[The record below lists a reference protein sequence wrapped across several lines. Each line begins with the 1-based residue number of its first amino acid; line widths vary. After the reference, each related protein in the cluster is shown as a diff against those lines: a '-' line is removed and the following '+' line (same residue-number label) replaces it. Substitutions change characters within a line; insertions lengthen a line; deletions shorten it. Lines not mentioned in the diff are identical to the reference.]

1 MLSLLKKTAS
11 VCLALPG
18 QRKFLFFLGVLCS
31 MGIGYGQ
38 TVSITA
44 PDPNADE
51 NGLDSGEFR
60 ISVTNGGLLASLEVF
75 LTVDVTSTATPGV
88 DYVALPVSVNVP
100 ILLTVGSVDVDLD
113 VLQDGLI
120 EPDETVIWSIVPDAS
135 YAIGANSSATVTIS
149 SEDVANINI
158 DSPAPIVEGNGPGDS
173 TIDFTV
179 SIDQSDPNNDITVN
193 YLISGGNENG
203 IGNVLTFPAGTT
215 TLSQSVSVST
225 TGDTTLEPDESISVE
240 LSAPSANAVIINTLG
255 TSSFINDDA
264 ASVTIS
270 NVSTAEDVAGGNMVF
285 TVTLDNDVALGTDV
299 SYSFTDGTATGGGV
313 DYNSTGGTLN
323 FAGTALEVQ
332 DIIVPVNNELIV
344 EGDETF
350 TITLLTPTN
359 GVTTSGSPAT
369 GTITNDDTATV
380 SIANITNGSENNSGA
395 PTNGVL
401 TVTQSAVSSTDTN
414 VTYTI
419 SGGTAT
425 QGDDFTAT
433 GTVTIPADDLSA
445 NFLLTVLEDA
455 LVEGAETVEITLS
468 GTSNPSITLDAVDSA
483 INTISDDDEVV
494 VSINDLT
501 PIDEGDAGITT
512 LTFTVSL
519 DQADPVNETTVS
531 YTITG
536 GNEDG
541 NNGNVLIP
549 SGSTM
554 ATIDVTTDGDTVV
567 EADEVITVTLV
578 STNNG
583 TLSGADN
590 VGTSTF
596 IDEDTATVTL
606 SNAMGNED
614 NGAITIAATLNNG
627 VEGGFSVQ
635 IFTSDGTATLVNN
648 DYNEIN
654 GQVLNFVGTS
664 GEVQNFDVV
673 PISDTTIEGDET
685 IIVSMTNL
693 GATSLSVDI
702 SDTAVV
708 TITNDDSCAASTMAP
723 TLDSSVPTTFCNS
736 FNQDLDDYVTN
747 TPPMGSVLQW
757 STNSDTSATGDYLGS
772 STVNT
777 TGTYYGFF
785 YDAVNDCT
793 SNVLQITITDCTN
806 VCPTAPSAPPL
817 DASEP
822 TVFCDVINV
831 DLDDYLTSTT
841 APSGTVLTW
850 SVDPDPLETD
860 AHLISSNVIDP
871 GSYYGFFYDESN
883 DCASPVL
890 QITLV
895 RNYTPV
901 MDMEETVGSSRCGEG
916 TVTLTALATVEDGS
930 TITYNWFATPTGGSS
945 LGTGSSFETPSL
957 TETTFYYVSA
967 SANGCVSE
975 RVEVVAT
982 VNDSLSAGT
991 PTDTVACNVQGNGG
1005 PNVLDLDT
1013 TLTGA
1018 DPGTWAIITDPSSGA
1033 LVITAENNVDFAG
1046 LPVGNYVFEYTT
1058 SGAEAPC
1065 TNESV
1070 QVTIS
1075 VSDCMVDT
1083 DGDGL
1088 MDSEEIALGTDP
1100 NDQDTDDDGLTDGE
1114 EVLVVDDPTTTAV
1127 PENATDP
1134 LDACDPF
1141 LTPDCNPEDIDLA
1154 ITKEVNRD
1162 EVLLNQNVTFT
1173 ITVENTTMD
1182 RVLDIV
1188 VSDVLD
1194 SGFTHV
1200 SDAPSKGVY
1209 DEITGEWTIDELA
1222 PEEIVVLEITVTV
1235 TAAGTLQNTAT
1246 LVSSFPND
1254 GVASNNTAT
1263 VSVQVN
1269 RSQCEDPGTIC
1280 NIFSPDG
1287 DGINDLLTLVDHTAY
1302 PSNTFEV
1309 FDRYGNSV
1317 FQMKGYDSSWDGT
1330 GKNGDLP
1337 KGTYFYVLDLG
1348 DGSEVVKGWIQIV
1361 RKN

>member
-11 VCLALPG
+11 VCLTYLG

-31 MGIGYGQ
+31 MGLGYGQ
-38 TVSITA
+38 S
-44 PDPNADE
+44 
-51 NGLDSGEFR
+51 
-60 ISVTNGGLLASLEVF
+60 
-75 LTVDVTSTATPGV
+75 
-88 DYVALPVSVNVP
+88 
-100 ILLTVGSVDVDLD
+100 
-113 VLQDGLI
+113 
-120 EPDETVIWSIVPDAS
+120 
-135 YAIGANSSATVTIS
+135 
-149 SEDVANINI
+149 NINI
-158 DSPAPIVEGNGPGDS
+158 DSPAPVAEGDGPGVS
-173 TIDFTV
+173 TIQFTV
-179 SIDQSDPNNDITVN
+179 SIDASDPSADITVD
-193 YLISGGNENG
+193 YVISGGNEDGTGNTLTFPIGTTVLSQTVDVTTNG
-203 IGNVLTFPAGTT
+203 DTLLEADEAISVTLSNPSPNALVATAVGNSSFVDDDVANIGIDSPAPVAEGDGPGVSTIQFTVGIDASDPSADITVDYVISGGNEDATGNTLTFPAGTAV
-215 TLSQSVSVST
+215 LSQ
-225 TGDTTLEPDESISVE
+225 
-240 LSAPSANAVIINTLG
+240 
-255 TSSFINDDA
+255 
-264 ASVTIS
+264 
-270 NVSTAEDVAGGNMVF
+270 
-285 TVTLDNDVALGTDV
+285 TV
-299 SYSFTDGTATGGGV
+299 
-313 DYNSTGGTLN
+313 
-323 FAGTALEVQ
+323 
-332 DIIVPVNNELIV
+332 
-344 EGDETF
+344 
-350 TITLLTPTN
+350 
-359 GVTTSGSPAT
+359 
-369 GTITNDDTATV
+369 
-380 SIANITNGSENNSGA
+380 
-395 PTNGVL
+395 
-401 TVTQSAVSSTDTN
+401 
-414 VTYTI
+414 
-419 SGGTAT
+419 
-425 QGDDFTAT
+425 
-433 GTVTIPADDLSA
+433 
-445 NFLLTVLEDA
+445 
-455 LVEGAETVEITLS
+455 
-468 GTSNPSITLDAVDSA
+468 
-483 INTISDDDEVV
+483 
-494 VSINDLT
+494 
-501 PIDEGDAGITT
+501 
-512 LTFTVSL
+512 
-519 DQADPVNETTVS
+519 
-531 YTITG
+531 
-536 GNEDG
+536 
-541 NNGNVLIP
+541 
-549 SGSTM
+549 
-554 ATIDVTTDGDTVV
+554 DVTTNGDTVV
-567 EADEVITVTLV
+567 EADETI
-578 STNNG
+578 S
-583 TLSGADN
+583 
-590 VGTSTF
+590 
-596 IDEDTATVTL
+596 VTL
-606 SNAMGNED
+606 SNTSPNAAISTAVGNSSFTDDDAIPAAFGVSIDDNPINIPNQTAISFTFSGAQILTTYNYTFASDGDGYATTVTGNGGVIIPNQSVNGIDLSSLPDGQVRLTVTLTNIFNNTGNPAFAFATKNTAVPTGYTAQIDQDPIDQTNED
-614 NGAITIAATLNNG
+614 TVSFTFANAELNATYNYTISSDGGGVPVSGTGPINSVDQQLTGINLSGLGNGTITLSVTLSNTNGIGNAATDT
-627 VEGGFSVQ
+627 VTKETCFS
-635 IFTSDGTATLVNN
+635 G
-648 DYNEIN
+648 
-654 GQVLNFVGTS
+654 
-664 GEVQNFDVV
+664 
-673 PISDTTIEGDET
+673 
-685 IIVSMTNL
+685 
-693 GATSLSVDI
+693 
-702 SDTAVV
+702 
-708 TITNDDSCAASTMAP
+708 TMAP
-723 TLDSSVPTTFCNS
+723 TLDNSLPTAFCNS
-736 FNQDLDDYVTN
+736 FSQDLDDYVSN
-747 TPPMGSVLQW
+747 TPPTGSVLQW
-757 STNSDTSATGDYLGS
+757 STNPNTTVTGDYLGS
-772 STVNT
+772 STVSA

-785 YDAVNDCT
+785 YDAVNDCA
-793 SNVLQITITDCTN
+793 SNVLQITITDCSN

-831 DLDDYLTSTT
+831 DLNDYLTSTA
-841 APSGTVLTW
+841 APAGTVLTW

-860 AHLISSNVIDP
+860 AHLISSNVVDP

-883 DCASPVL
+883 GCASPIL

-901 MDMEETVGSSRCGEG
+901 IEETVGDAVCASG
-916 TVTLTALATVEDGS
+916 TATLSATATVEDDS
-930 TITYNWFATPTGGSS
+930 TITYNWFAAPTGGTS
-945 LGTGSSFETPSL
+945 LGTGNSFVTPSI
-957 TETTFYYVSA
+957 TETTSFYVSA

-1070 QVTIS
+1070 QVTVS

-1100 NDQDTDDDGLTDGE
+1100 NDPDTDGDGLTDGE

-1200 SDAPSKGVY
+1200 SDAPSKGTY
-1209 DEITGEWTIDELA
+1209 DEITGEWTIDEMD

-1280 NIFSPDG
+1280 NIFSPNG
-1287 DGINDLLTLVDHTAY
+1287 DGVNDLLTLVNHTAY
-1302 PSNTFEV
+1302 PNNTFEV

-1337 KGTYFYVLDLG
+1337 KGTYFYILDLG

>member
-11 VCLALPG
+11 VCLTLPG

-31 MGIGYGQ
+31 MGLGYGQ
-38 TVSITA
+38 TITVTQLGGSTETSETGTTDTFTVVLDVQPLTDVILDIVSGNTSEGTVDLLQLNFTNANWNTPQTVTVTGVDDALVDGPQTYDITVSVNA
-44 PDPNADE
+44 ISDPAYLVVPPQTVSVENADDE
-51 NGLDSGEFR
+51 IPGFTITESDGSTETSEDGTTDTFTVVLNNEPLTDVILDVVSEAVGE
-60 ISVTNGGLLASLEVF
+60 G
-75 LTVDVTSTATPGV
+75 TVDVAQLTFTPGNFNIAQTVTVTGIDDALVDGPQIYNITVSVNAGSNPLYTGVLPQTVQMENADNEIPGFTITELDGSTETSEDGTTDTFTVVLNNEPLTDVILDIVSGDIGEGTVDLAQLTFTPGNFNIAQTVTVSGIDDILVDGPQTYNITVSVNAGSDPLFTGVLAQTVSVENADNDIPVATIIASDDTATEVGETSGSFQVTLSAVNNTGADIVVAYSVGVESTAATPDD
-88 DYVALPVSVNVP
+88 DYVALTGNVAIQNGQTSATILVSPN
-100 ILLTVGSVDVDLD
+100 D
-113 VLQDGLI
+113 DGLT
-120 EPDETVIWSIVPDAS
+120 EPDETVTVALDAGS
-135 YAIGANSSATVTIS
+135 GYTVGTPSTATVTII
-149 SEDVANINI
+149 SEDDVQPSGYLVNIES
-158 DSPAPIVEGNGPGDS
+158 DPINL
-173 TIDFTV
+173 TNQNTV
-179 SIDQSDPNNDITVN
+179 SFSFTGAPTFLTSFDYRFTSDGD
-193 YLISGGNENG
+193 
-203 IGNVLTFPAGTT
+203 GNV
-215 TLSQSVSVST
+215 
-225 TGDTTLEPDESISVE
+225 
-240 LSAPSANAVIINTLG
+240 
-255 TSSFINDDA
+255 
-264 ASVTIS
+264 ASVTGGGAVLLS
-270 NVSTAEDVAGGNMVF
+270 NRTLNNIDLSSLPDGIITLTM
-285 TVTLDNDVALGTDV
+285 TVTNILGTEGPETTDTALKLTTIPSGYTAQIDQDPIDQTNEDTV
-299 SYSFTDGTATGGGV
+299 SFTFANAELNATYNYTISSDGGGV
-313 DYNSTGGTLN
+313 PVSGTGPINSVDQQLTGINLSGLGN
-323 FAGTALEVQ
+323 G
-332 DIIVPVNNELIV
+332 
-344 EGDETF
+344 
-350 TITLLTPTN
+350 TITL
-359 GVTTSGSPAT
+359 S
-369 GTITNDDTATV
+369 
-380 SIANITNGSENNSGA
+380 
-395 PTNGVL
+395 
-401 TVTQSAVSSTDTN
+401 
-414 VTYTI
+414 
-419 SGGTAT
+419 
-425 QGDDFTAT
+425 
-433 GTVTIPADDLSA
+433 
-445 NFLLTVLEDA
+445 
-455 LVEGAETVEITLS
+455 
-468 GTSNPSITLDAVDSA
+468 
-483 INTISDDDEVV
+483 
-494 VSINDLT
+494 
-501 PIDEGDAGITT
+501 
-512 LTFTVSL
+512 
-519 DQADPVNETTVS
+519 
-531 YTITG
+531 
-536 GNEDG
+536 
-541 NNGNVLIP
+541 
-549 SGSTM
+549 
-554 ATIDVTTDGDTVV
+554 
-567 EADEVITVTLV
+567 
-578 STNNG
+578 
-583 TLSGADN
+583 
-590 VGTSTF
+590 
-596 IDEDTATVTL
+596 VTL
-606 SNAMGNED
+606 SNT
-614 NGAITIAATLNNG
+614 NGTGSAATDT
-627 VEGGFSVQ
+627 VTKETCFS
-635 IFTSDGTATLVNN
+635 G
-648 DYNEIN
+648 
-654 GQVLNFVGTS
+654 
-664 GEVQNFDVV
+664 
-673 PISDTTIEGDET
+673 
-685 IIVSMTNL
+685 
-693 GATSLSVDI
+693 
-702 SDTAVV
+702 
-708 TITNDDSCAASTMAP
+708 TMAP
-723 TLDSSVPTTFCNS
+723 TLDNSLPTAFCNS
-736 FNQDLDDYVTN
+736 FSQDLDDYVSN
-747 TPPMGSVLQW
+747 TPPTGSVLQW
-757 STNSDTSATGDYLGS
+757 STNPNTTVTGDYLGS
-772 STVNT
+772 STVSA

-785 YDAVNDCT
+785 YDAVNDCA
-793 SNVLQITITDCTN
+793 SNVLQITITDCSN

-831 DLDDYLTSTT
+831 DLNDYLTSTA
-841 APSGTVLTW
+841 APAGTVLTW

-860 AHLISSNVIDP
+860 AHLISSNVVDP

-883 DCASPVL
+883 GCASPIL

-901 MDMEETVGSSRCGEG
+901 IEETVGDAVCASG
-916 TVTLTALATVEDGS
+916 TATLSATATVEDDS
-930 TITYNWFATPTGGSS
+930 TITYNWFAAPTGGTS
-945 LGTGSSFETPSL
+945 LGTGNSFVTPSI
-957 TETTFYYVSA
+957 TETTSFYVSA

-1070 QVTIS
+1070 QVTVS

-1100 NDQDTDDDGLTDGE
+1100 NDPDTDGDGLTDGE

-1200 SDAPSKGVY
+1200 SDAPSKGTY
-1209 DEITGEWTIDELA
+1209 DEITGEWTIDEMD

-1280 NIFSPDG
+1280 NIFSPNG
-1287 DGINDLLTLVDHTAY
+1287 DGVNDLLTLVDHTAY
-1302 PSNTFEV
+1302 PNNTFEV

-1337 KGTYFYVLDLG
+1337 KGTYFYILDLG